1 MLMPAADRWSHDNRR
16 QRLLAAACAIALT
29 ILMGKQLNGGR
40 FHWQQHSV
48 TDAAGSVSY
57 LALFNVMPS
66 VVKPPE
72 AAIRT
77 SPQVSAHTSSARIE
91 TGAVRPA
98 SSGAITPLSQD
109 PAPSA
114 TAPDNVQETA
124 KFSAGSAL
132 KLDGKSV
139 GKAYKDSRSDLQKM
153 AEAAGKTLEAPPQT
167 REQKFD
173 AVIAEAAV
181 PGCLAMGEDPMKHN
195 PPVVAGVNLGGLLA
209 LPFYAGAIIK
219 GKCK

>member
-1 MLMPAADRWSHDNRR
+1 MLMPAADHWSHDNRR
-16 QRLLAAACAIALT
+16 QRLLAAVCAIALT

-77 SPQVSAHTSSARIE
+77 SPQVSAHASARIE

-98 SSGAITPLSQD
+98 VSGAITSPSQD
-109 PAPSA
+109 SA
-114 TAPDNVQETA
+114 LSAAAPDNVQETA
-124 KFSAGSAL
+124 TLSAGSAL
-132 KLDGKSV
+132 KLDVKSI
-139 GKAYKDSRSDLQKM
+139 GKAYKDSRSDLQRM

-195 PPVVAGVNLGGLLA
+195 PPMVAGVNLGGLLA